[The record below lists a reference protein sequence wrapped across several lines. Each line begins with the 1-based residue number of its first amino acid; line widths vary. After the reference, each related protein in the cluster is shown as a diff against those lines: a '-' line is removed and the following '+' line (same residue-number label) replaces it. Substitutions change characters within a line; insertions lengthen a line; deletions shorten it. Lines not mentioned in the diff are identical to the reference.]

1 MGTSVFYGG
10 AIQSISEPTQRVDII
25 PFYLKTK
32 ENIFKKCAP
41 LYEKGMSIRE
51 IARETGVPKTT
62 VRETL
67 VEKGMALRK
76 FSAGAEELKSKPAGR
91 RPGRSQFGYAWLQGE
106 LVKDP
111 KEYEIVLRIMKL
123 WNSGHGIPAIT
134 KELNESGVSTR
145 SGVKWQRCVVAD
157 IVKRYKE

>member
-1 MGTSVFYGG
+1 
-10 AIQSISEPTQRVDII
+10 VDIF

-32 ENIFKKCAP
+32 KNIFRKCAP
-41 LYEKGMSIRE
+41 LYKKGMSIRE

-76 FSAGAEELKSKPAGR
+76 FPIGNASADSVPSGR
-91 RPGRSQFGYAWLQGE
+91 HPGRSPYGYAWLQGE

-111 KEYEIVLRIMKL
+111 KEYEVVLRIMKL
-123 WNSGHGIPAIT
+123 WNSGCGIPAISN
-134 KELNESGVSTR
+134 ELNGAKVPTR
-145 SGVKWQRCVVAD
+145 FGGQWRRCVIAA
-157 IVKRYKE
+157 IIKRHKEELK